1 MTFKKGNSEQ
11 NYQNLVSEVQKLQLT
26 VQKLQFD
33 IGKKNTEIEKLKEQ
47 IDNNNSGDESE
58 SSDSSYEPVNE
69 YFKFGKYKG
78 QSFKYIAI
86 NHPSYVSWV
95 MALNSPTDHFRD
107 FLHFFYKWKLKEFNN
122 SKKF

>member
-11 NYQNLVSEVQKLQLT
+11 NNQNLVSEIQKLKLIVQKLQL
-26 VQKLQFD
+26 D
-33 IGKKNTEIEKLKEQ
+33 IGKKDTEIEKLKEQ

-78 QSFKYIAI
+78 QSFKYVAI
-86 NHPSYVSWV
+86 NYLSYVSWV
-95 MALNSPTDHFRD
+95 MTLNSPTDHFRD
-107 FLHFFYKWKLKEFNN
+107 FLHFFYKWKLKEFND